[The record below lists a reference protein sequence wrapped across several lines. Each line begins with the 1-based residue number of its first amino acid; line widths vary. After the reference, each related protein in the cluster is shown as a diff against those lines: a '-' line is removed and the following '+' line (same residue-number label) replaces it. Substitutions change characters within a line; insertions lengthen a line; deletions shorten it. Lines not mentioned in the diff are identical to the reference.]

1 MRHPRVVAAVGLLA
15 AVVLLAAC
23 EAESDGGGD
32 AGNASAAAYS
42 GPTVVTPDNQP
53 ALVLEE
59 GIYRVEWKTTGC
71 TRIKL
76 AFVGD
81 NGFSKEKTSTLPT
94 QSWIVTGVE
103 TGTYQ
108 VAQTDESCADWE
120 LKVERIG
127 G

>member
-1 MRHPRVVAAVGLLA
+1 MRHPRVVATVGLLA
-15 AVVLLAAC
+15 AALTFVAC
-23 EAESDGGGD
+23 EEESDGGG
-32 AGNASAAAYS
+32 AGDASAPTVT
-42 GPTVVTPDNQP
+42 GPMVVTPDNQVP
-53 ALVLEE
+53 LALSE

-71 TRIKL
+71 TRIRL
-76 AFVGD
+76 QFVGD

-94 QSWIVTGVE
+94 QSWIVTGVKD
-103 TGTYQ
+103 GTYQ

>member
-1 MRHPRVVAAVGLLA
+1 MRHPRVVATVGLLA
-15 AVVLLAAC
+15 AALTFAAC
-23 EAESDGGGD
+23 EEESDGGG
-32 AGNASAAAYS
+32 AGEASA
-42 GPTVVTPDNQP
+42 PTVTGPMIVTPDNQTSL
-53 ALVLEE
+53 ALSE

-76 AFVGD
+76 QFVGD

-94 QSWIVTGVE
+94 QSWIVTGVKD
-103 TGTYQ
+103 GTYQ

>member
-1 MRHPRVVAAVGLLA
+1 MRHPRVLATVALLA
-15 AVVLLAAC
+15 AALTIAAC
-23 EAESDGGGD
+23 EEESDGAGAGD
-32 AGNASAAAYS
+32 ASAPTVT
-42 GPTVVTPDNQP
+42 GPMVVTPDNQTP
-53 ALVLEE
+53 LALSE

-94 QSWIVTGVE
+94 QSWIVTGVKD
-103 TGTYQ
+103 GTYQ
-108 VAQTDESCADWE
+108 VAQTDESCAEWE